1 MSSSMGGQA
10 ARQRPRLGLVYL
22 GPRPGLRGA
31 PGPPGS
37 PPLTLS
43 PQLPKPE
50 RARLCRAR
58 RLPSPHGPN
67 SCGIPIRALRGSPES
82 TPNRLRILLPLTA
95 PIGSPSPLGFLPHP
109 GEPRPPPGLPR
120 GSPIP
125 HPSLRPPKIALG
137 AAGPPMVPH
146 TDPLTAGRALPG
158 TRQNFNPAP
167 PPPAHARP
175 PRREC
180 APRAIVSPGSRGRRP
195 APSWL
200 REGELWLLGLGPRE
214 GAATM
219 RG

>member
-67 SCGIPIRALRGSPES
+67 SCEIPIRALRGSPES

-137 AAGPPMVPH
+137 AAGPPVAPAVPSH
-146 TDPLTAGRALPG
+146 R
-158 TRQNFNPAP
+158 
-167 PPPAHARP
+167 PAHRW
-175 PRREC
+175 PR
-180 APRAIVSPGSRGRRP
+180 APRHPPKLQSGT
-195 APSWL
+195 APS
-200 REGELWLLGLGPRE
+200 RACA
-214 GAATM
+214 AATPGV
-219 RG
+219 RAPRHR